1 MWLNIYMGNA
11 MSKYGQGVKQFSTE
25 SIAIHIDCE
34 KYSMKIVQ
42 LIRLLSFNVIKMTL
56 IPTV

>member
-1 MWLNIYMGNA
+1 